1 MSNAPTLLTTNEV
14 AIRLGVHRRMVERLV
29 RSGDLPCVR
38 IGPRSLRFSATD
50 IDAFIA
56 SRKTEVAS

>member
-14 AIRLGVHRRMVERLV
+14 AARLGVHRRMVERLV

-38 IGPRSLRFSATD
+38 IAPRSLRFSAAD

-56 SRKTEVAS
+56 ARKIEAAS